1 MQSVHFVNTQT
12 QIVLV
17 TITLTT
23 STVTLFQYSWFLH
36 KNLPLIHRK
45 NWKDTRDG
53 CTLSTHSLSRCMLT
67 EAATTPLLHKHEV
80 RCLRFQ
86 MVCWQGQVSQSPSAK
101 LYSDLTL
108 RQTSWNHSLLTL
120 FLFFSVRPCQ
130 LTTDVCQC
138 NCTHTHTHKAD
149 EPCKSRIILWSWFS
163 STLVPAAMAPPL
175 APWQPGVTGS
185 YKVCWIRKS
194 EPVRNKRRI
203 TAPSLFSYGHIW
215 STQMCVRMSTLL
227 NIFAANAV

>member
-1 MQSVHFVNTQT
+1 MHSEHAFSVSLHADRGCHH
-12 QIVLV
+12 
-17 TITLTT
+17 TLTT
-23 STVTLFQYSWFLH
+23 QTWGQMPV
-36 KNLPLIHRK
+36 LPNGLL
-45 NWKDTRDG
+45 TR
-53 CTLSTHSLSRCMLT
+53 
-67 EAATTPLLHKHEV
+67 
-80 RCLRFQ
+80 
-86 MVCWQGQVSQSPSAK
+86 VSQSPSAK

-138 NCTHTHTHKAD
+138 NCTHTHTHSNTHTHTHKAD
-149 EPCKSRIILWSWFS
+149 KPCKSRIILWSWFS

-215 STQMCVRMSTLL
+215 STQTCVRMRTLL
-227 NIFAANAV
+227 NIFAAKAV